1 MAKYIILNGNGVV
14 QEIQETA
21 EAIANPPPNWIEVA
35 DATEIAV
42 GQTYSVANEITPQVD
57 YYPMYSTYEIFRA
70 YNETHDLEQDLTAI
84 EADIATL
91 ETSVAGKANSTHSH
105 AASDITGLPTTLPAN
120 GGNADTVDNK
130 HASEFATANHTH
142 TAADIGAATL
152 LAVYPVGSI
161 YLSIN
166 NTNPGTLFGG
176 TWELFSPGRVLM
188 GATSGSTAGATG
200 GSETATIAAHSH
212 TTQSHALTIAEL
224 PGHQH
229 ELLNYNETGYTT
241 STFTNNS
248 TPGYNKV
255 GYTGNVMTTFTGLNQ
270 PHSHGDTGSAGA
282 TTVNVVQ
289 PYITCYMWKRTA

>member
-1 MAKYIILNGNGVV
+1 MKMAKYIILNGNGVV

-42 GQTYSVANEITPQVD
+42 GETYSVANEMTPQVD

-84 EADIATL
+84 EADIAAL
-91 ETSVAGKANSTHSH
+91 ETAVAGKANSTHTH
-105 AASDITGLPTTLPAN
+105 AQSDITGLTAALDGKA
-120 GGNADTVDNK
+120 
-130 HASEFATANHTH
+130 ASNHTH

-166 NTNPGTLFGG
+166 NTNPSTLFGG

-188 GATSGSTAGATG
+188 GATSGSTAGTTG

-229 ELLNYNETGYTT
+229 ELLNYNENGYTT

-248 TPGYNKV
+248 TPGYDKI
-255 GYTGNVMTTFTGLNQ
+255 GFTGNVMTTFTGSNQ

-282 TTVNVVQ
+282 TTVSVVQ

>member
-42 GQTYSVANEITPQVD
+42 GETYSVANEMTPQVD

-84 EADIATL
+84 EADIAAL
-91 ETSVAGKANSTHSH
+91 ETAVVGKANSTHTH
-105 AASDITGLPTTLPAN
+105 AQSDITGLAAALDGKA
-120 GGNADTVDNK
+120 
-130 HASEFATANHTH
+130 ASNHTH

-166 NTNPGTLFGG
+166 NTNPSTLFGG

-188 GATSGSTAGATG
+188 GATSGSTAGTTG

-229 ELLNYNETGYTT
+229 ELLNYNENGYTT

-248 TPGYNKV
+248 TPGYDKI
-255 GYTGNVMTTFTGLNQ
+255 GFTGNAMTTFTGSNQ

-282 TTVNVVQ
+282 TTVSVVQ